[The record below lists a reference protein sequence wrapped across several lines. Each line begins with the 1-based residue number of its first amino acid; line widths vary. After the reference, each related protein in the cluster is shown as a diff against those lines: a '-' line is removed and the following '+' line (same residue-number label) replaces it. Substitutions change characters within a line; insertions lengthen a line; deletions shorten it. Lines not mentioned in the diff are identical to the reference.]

1 MPQLTDDIKLF
12 SGRSNPQLAK
22 RIAEHAG
29 PNGTSVP
36 LGNAR
41 TELFPDGELIV
52 KLDEDVRG
60 RDCFI
65 IQSTGMPVNES
76 LMELLIWIDCL
87 RRASADRITAV
98 LPYFG
103 YARQDRKS
111 EGRTPITAKLVANL
125 ITAAGANRVIAMD
138 LHAAQV
144 QGFFDIPV
152 DHLLASPVF
161 KKYYTEESPKLGK
174 LAIVSPDPG
183 NLKAASWYAEVLN
196 ADLAFIDK
204 RRQSATSVAMTSIVG
219 DVVGKTVLMFDD
231 MITTGGTVAE
241 ASRIL
246 MDRGAREVHV
256 AATHG
261 IFAGPAIERLSK
273 APIGQIVVTDTV
285 PQNQHMELLGN
296 KLKVLSVAPLLGKVI
311 HSIHCNESV
320 SRHFDGGGD
329 GGKR

>member
-1 MPQLTDDIKLF
+1 MANLSSSSMRMSAAVIALSFNPPACPSTKILWNCL
-12 SGRSNPQLAK
+12 SGSIASR
-22 RIAEHAG
+22 RI
-29 PNGTSVP
+29 
-36 LGNAR
+36 
-41 TELFPDGELIV
+41 
-52 KLDEDVRG
+52 G
-60 RDCFI
+60 R
-65 IQSTGMPVNES
+65 
-76 LMELLIWIDCL
+76 
-87 RRASADRITAV
+87 RITAV

-125 ITAAGANRVIAMD
+125 ITAAGNRVIAMD

-161 KKYYTEESPKLGK
+161 KHYYVDEQPKLGK

-183 NLKAASWYAEVLN
+183 NLKAASWYAEILN

-219 DVVGKTVLMFDD
+219 DIVGKTVLMFDD

-261 IFAGPAIERLSK
+261 IFAGPAIDRLEQG
-273 APIGQIVVTDTV
+273 PDR
-285 PQNQHMELLGN
+285 PN
-296 KLKVLSVAPLLGKVI
+296 
-311 HSIHCNESV
+311 C
-320 SRHFDGGGD
+320 GD
-329 GGKR
+329 GYCPAGRTSRGSRQQAQGAFRGVAAGQNNSLDPL

>member
-1 MPQLTDDIKLF
+1 MPNLANDLKVF
-12 SGRSNPQLAK
+12 AGRSNPQLA
-22 RIAEHAG
+22 RLICEHAG
-29 PNGTSVP
+29 IP

-41 TELFPDGELIV
+41 TELFPDGELLV

-65 IQSTGMPVNES
+65 IQSTCMPVNES
-76 LMELLIWIDCL
+76 LVELLIWIDCL
-87 RRASADRITAV
+87 KRASADRITAV

-125 ITAAGANRVIAMD
+125 ITAAGANRVVAMD

-161 KKYYTEESPKLGK
+161 KHYYLEEAAKLGK
-174 LAIVSPDPG
+174 LVIVSPDPG
-183 NLKAASWYAEVLN
+183 NLKAASWYAEVLD

-204 RRQSATSVAMTSIVG
+204 RRQSATSVAMSNIVG
-219 DVVGKTVLMFDD
+219 DIVGKTVLMFDD
-231 MITTGGTVAE
+231 MVTTGGTVAE

-246 MDRGAREVHV
+246 MERGAREVQV

-261 IFAGPAIERLSK
+261 IFAGPAIERLLK
-273 APIGQIVVTDTV
+273 APISQIVVTDTV
-285 PQNQHMELLGN
+285 PQDPHVAALG
-296 KLKVLSVAPLLGKVI
+296 KRLKVLSVAPLLGKVI
-311 HSIHCNESV
+311 RSIHFNESV
-320 SRHFDGGGD
+320 SKHFDGGGD

>member
-1 MPQLTDDIKLF
+1 MSDISDDLKVF
-12 SGRSNPQLAK
+12 AGRSNPQLARK
-22 RIAEHAG
+22 ICEHADI
-29 PNGTSVP
+29 P
-36 LGNAR
+36 LGKAR

-65 IQSTGMPVNES
+65 VQSTCMPVNEN

-87 RRASADRITAV
+87 KRASADRITAV

-161 KKYYTEESPKLGK
+161 KHYYVDELPKLGK

-183 NLKAASWYAEVLN
+183 NLKAASWYAEILN

-219 DVVGKTVLMFDD
+219 DIVGKTVLMFDD
-231 MITTGGTVAE
+231 MITTGGTIAE
-241 ASRIL
+241 ASKIL
-246 MDRGAREVHV
+246 MDKGAREVHV

-261 IFAGPAIERLSK
+261 IFAGPALDRIVAS
-273 APIGQIVVTDTV
+273 PIGQIVVTDTV
-285 PQNQHMELLGN
+285 PQGKHIERLGSR
-296 KLKVLSVAPLLGKVI
+296 LKVLSVAPLLGKVI
-311 HSIHCNESV
+311 RSIHFNESV
-320 SRHFDGGGD
+320 SKHFDSGGD